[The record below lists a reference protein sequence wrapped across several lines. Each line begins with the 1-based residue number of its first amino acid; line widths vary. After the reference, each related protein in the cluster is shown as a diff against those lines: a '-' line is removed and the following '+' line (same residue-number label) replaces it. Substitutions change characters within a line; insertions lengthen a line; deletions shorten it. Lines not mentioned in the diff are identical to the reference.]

1 MVDRSINSLAA
12 KCQRGGDQSRILV
25 KNKLSMPEKS
35 GAVLTCQVIIK
46 FVIGHGIEEED
57 RKHSWLK
64 DVNNFTSQVKKQTKT
79 KQFYYYLARP
89 KFIFLLSRLIGCIWV
104 LACKTRIRW
113 KLCQLTQEI
122 HLATCCS
129 IWTTTWNGWFSGI
142 ASSTCRCSLPQ
153 CP

>member
-1 MVDRSINSLAA
+1 MGNTTMVEKMVDRSINSLAA

-89 KFIFLLSRLIGCIWV
+89 KFIFLLSRLIGCI
-104 LACKTRIRW
+104 
-113 KLCQLTQEI
+113 
-122 HLATCCS
+122 
-129 IWTTTWNGWFSGI
+129 
-142 ASSTCRCSLPQ
+142 
-153 CP
+153 